1 MDSQTQMKQ
10 AVADAAIREVKSD
23 MILGLGS
30 GSTAALMIKSL
41 ADEMRSG
48 KLQNIRGV
56 ATSFQSEV
64 LALELDI
71 PLIDLASVSQID
83 LAIDGADEVDPG
95 FQLIKGGGACHV
107 REKLVASKANQLLIV
122 VDETKLVQNLNQS
135 FPLPVEV
142 LPNAWKQVQ
151 EVISEMNGSS
161 SLRMAI
167 KKAGPVVTDQGNLIL
182 DVLFNDGIKNPKDIE
197 MKINNITGV
206 LENGLFV
213 DLTDK
218 VLVGKIENNTPVVYS
233 PTRTSYSSNL
243 ICTELAWLCKPSLL
257 ARLIISR
264 LLTFKLSSLNS
275 IIEVFFIKVSTPKE
289 PLNLEFPDVGK
300 V

>member
-1 MDSQTQMKQ
+1 MKKI
-10 AVADAAIREVKSD
+10 VADAAIKEVKSD
-23 MILGLGS
+23 MIIGLGS

-41 ADEMRSG
+41 AGEIRSG
-48 KLQNIRGV
+48 KLKNIRGV

-122 VDETKLVQNLNQS
+122 VDETKMVQNLNRS

-151 EVISEMNGSS
+151 EVLARMEGNST
-161 SLRMAI
+161 LRMAN

-182 DVLFNDGIKNPKDIE
+182 DVFFNEGIKRPKEIE
-197 MKINNITGV
+197 MIINNIPGV

-218 VLVGKIENNTPVVYS
+218 VLVGKIENNIPEVYS
-233 PTRTSYSSNL
+233 PS
-243 ICTELAWLCKPSLL
+243 
-257 ARLIISR
+257 
-264 LLTFKLSSLNS
+264 
-275 IIEVFFIKVSTPKE
+275 KV
-289 PLNLEFPDVGK
+289 G
-300 V
+300 

>member
-1 MDSQTQMKQ
+1 MKQ
-10 AVADAAIREVKSD
+10 IVADAAIKEVKSD

-41 ADEMRSG
+41 AKEIRSG
-48 KLQNIRGV
+48 SLKNIKGV

-71 PLIDLASVSQID
+71 PIIDLASVSQID

-107 REKLVASKANQLLIV
+107 REKLVASKANKLLIV
-122 VDETKLVQNLNQS
+122 VDETKLVKNLNLS

-142 LPNAWKQVQ
+142 LPNAWKHVQ
-151 EVISEMNGSS
+151 EVISGINGSS
-161 SLRMAI
+161 TLRMAT

-182 DVLFNDGIKNPKDIE
+182 DVFFKGGIKNPKDIA
-197 MKINNITGV
+197 MAINNIPGV
-206 LENGLFV
+206 LENGLFI

-218 VLVGKIENNTPVVYS
+218 VLVGKIEENVPVVFS
-233 PTRTSYSSNL
+233 PS
-243 ICTELAWLCKPSLL
+243 
-257 ARLIISR
+257 
-264 LLTFKLSSLNS
+264 
-275 IIEVFFIKVSTPKE
+275 KV
-289 PLNLEFPDVGK
+289 N
-300 V
+300 

>member
-1 MDSQTQMKQ
+1 MKQ
-10 AVADAAIREVKSD
+10 IVADAAIKEVKSG

-30 GSTAALMIKSL
+30 GSTSALMIKSL
-41 ADEMRSG
+41 ANGIRSG
-48 KLQNIRGV
+48 TLQNIKGV

-83 LAIDGADEVDPG
+83 LAIDGADEVDPA

-122 VDETKLVQNLNQS
+122 VDETKLVQNLNKS

-142 LPNAWKQVQ
+142 LPNAWKHVQ
-151 EVISEMNGSS
+151 DVISEMNGTSN
-161 SLRMAI
+161 LRMAT

-182 DVLFNDGIKNPKDIE
+182 DVLFNDGINNPKEIE
-197 MKINNITGV
+197 MSINNIPGV

-213 DLTDK
+213 NLADK
-218 VLVGKIENNTPVVYS
+218 VLVGKIENNIPIVYS
-233 PTRTSYSSNL
+233 PS
-243 ICTELAWLCKPSLL
+243 
-257 ARLIISR
+257 
-264 LLTFKLSSLNS
+264 
-275 IIEVFFIKVSTPKE
+275 KV
-289 PLNLEFPDVGK
+289 L
-300 V
+300 

>member
-1 MDSQTQMKQ
+1 MKLI
-10 AVADAAIREVKSD
+10 VADAAIKEVQND

-41 ADEMRSG
+41 ADEIHSG
-48 KLQNIRGV
+48 RLKNIRGV

-64 LALELDI
+64 LALELGI
-71 PLIDLASVSQID
+71 PLVDLTSVSEID
-83 LAIDGADEVDPG
+83 LAIDGADEVDPE

-107 REKLVASKANQLLIV
+107 REKLVADKANQLLIV
-122 VDETKLVQNLNQS
+122 IDETKLVKKLNLS

-151 EVISEMNGSS
+151 DVISKMNGNS
-161 SLRMAI
+161 SLRMAE

-182 DVLFNDGIKNPKDIE
+182 DVLFKDGIKNPKDVE
-197 MKINNITGV
+197 LRINNIPGV

-218 VLVGKIENNTPVVYS
+218 VLVGKIENNIPIVYS
-233 PTRTSYSSNL
+233 PS
-243 ICTELAWLCKPSLL
+243 
-257 ARLIISR
+257 
-264 LLTFKLSSLNS
+264 
-275 IIEVFFIKVSTPKE
+275 KVS
-289 PLNLEFPDVGK
+289 
-300 V
+300 

>member
-1 MDSQTQMKQ
+1 MKQ
-10 AVADAAIREVKSD
+10 IVADAAIKEVKSD
-23 MILGLGS
+23 MIIGLGS

-41 ADEMRSG
+41 AGEIRSG
-48 KLQNIRGV
+48 KLKNIRGV

-122 VDETKLVQNLNQS
+122 VDETKIVQNLNRS

-151 EVISEMNGSS
+151 EVLSKMEGNST
-161 SLRMAI
+161 LRMAN

-182 DVLFNDGIKNPKDIE
+182 DVFFNEGIQKPKEIE
-197 MKINNITGV
+197 MSINNIPGV

-218 VLVGKIENNTPVVYS
+218 VLVGKIENNIPVVYS
-233 PTRTSYSSNL
+233 PS
-243 ICTELAWLCKPSLL
+243 
-257 ARLIISR
+257 
-264 LLTFKLSSLNS
+264 
-275 IIEVFFIKVSTPKE
+275 KV
-289 PLNLEFPDVGK
+289 G
-300 V
+300 

>member
-1 MDSQTQMKQ
+1 MKQ
-10 AVADAAIREVKSD
+10 IVADAAIKEVKSG

-41 ADEMRSG
+41 ADEIRSG
-48 KLQNIRGV
+48 KLKNIKGV

-64 LALELDI
+64 LALELGI
-71 PLIDLASVSQID
+71 PLVDLASVSQID

-107 REKLVASKANQLLIV
+107 REKLVAHKANHLLIV
-122 VDETKLVQNLNQS
+122 VDESKIVQNLNQS

-142 LPNAWKQVQ
+142 LPNAWKQIQ
-151 EVISEMNGSS
+151 EVLSKMNGSS
-161 SLRMAI
+161 SLRMAT

-182 DVLFNDGIKNPKDIE
+182 DVLFNEGIKNPKEIE
-197 MKINNITGV
+197 MRINNIPGV

-218 VLVGKIENNTPVVYS
+218 VLVGKIENDIPIVYS
-233 PTRTSYSSNL
+233 PSK
-243 ICTELAWLCKPSLL
+243 IC
-257 ARLIISR
+257 
-264 LLTFKLSSLNS
+264 
-275 IIEVFFIKVSTPKE
+275 
-289 PLNLEFPDVGK
+289 
-300 V
+300 

>member
-1 MDSQTQMKQ
+1 MKKV
-10 AVADAAIREVKSD
+10 VADAAIREVKSG

-41 ADEMRSG
+41 ADEIRSG
-48 KLQNIRGV
+48 NLQHIRGV

-64 LALELDI
+64 LALELGI
-71 PLIDLASVSQID
+71 PIIDLASVSQIDLASVSQID

-107 REKLVASKANQLLIV
+107 REKLVASKADKLLIV
-122 VDETKLVQNLNQS
+122 VDETKLVKNLNQS
-135 FPLPVEV
+135 FPLPIEV

-151 EVISEMNGSS
+151 EVISEMNGRST
-161 SLRMAI
+161 LRMAT

-182 DVLFNDGIKNPKDIE
+182 DVLFNDGIKHPKDTE
-197 MKINNITGV
+197 MSINNIPGV

-218 VLVGKIENNTPVVYS
+218 VLVGKIENNNPVVYS
-233 PTRTSYSSNL
+233 P
-243 ICTELAWLCKPSLL
+243 
-257 ARLIISR
+257 SR
-264 LLTFKLSSLNS
+264 AS
-275 IIEVFFIKVSTPKE
+275 
-289 PLNLEFPDVGK
+289 
-300 V
+300 

>member
-1 MDSQTQMKQ
+1 MKQ
-10 AVADAAIREVKSD
+10 IVADAAIREVQSD

-41 ADEMRSG
+41 ADNIRSG
-48 KLQNIRGV
+48 KLKNIRGV

-64 LALELDI
+64 LALELGI

-107 REKLVASKANQLLIV
+107 REKLVAYKANKLLIV
-122 VDETKLVQNLNQS
+122 VDESKIVQNLNQS

-142 LPNAWKQVQ
+142 LPNAWKQIQDVL
-151 EVISEMNGSS
+151 SKMKSS
-161 SLRMAI
+161 STLRMAT

-182 DVLFNDGIKNPKDIE
+182 DVMFNEGIKNPKDIE
-197 MKINNITGV
+197 MSINNIPGV

-218 VLVGKIENNTPVVYS
+218 VLVGKIENNSPVVYS
-233 PTRTSYSSNL
+233 PTK
-243 ICTELAWLCKPSLL
+243 A
-257 ARLIISR
+257 A
-264 LLTFKLSSLNS
+264 
-275 IIEVFFIKVSTPKE
+275 
-289 PLNLEFPDVGK
+289 
-300 V
+300 

>member
-1 MDSQTQMKQ
+1 MDSQTEMKK
-10 AVADAAIREVKSD
+10 AVADAAIKEVKSD

-30 GSTAALMIKSL
+30 GSTAALMIRSL
-41 ADEMRSG
+41 ANEIRSG
-48 KLQNIRGV
+48 KLKNIRGV

-71 PLIDLASVSQID
+71 PLIDLSSVSQID

-107 REKLVASKANQLLIV
+107 REKLVAYKANKLMIV

-151 EVISEMNGSS
+151 EVILEMNCTS
-161 SLRMAI
+161 SLRMAT

-182 DVLFNDGIKNPKDIE
+182 DVLFNDGIKNPKEIE
-197 MKINNITGV
+197 MRINNIPGV

-213 DLTDK
+213 YLTDK
-218 VLVGKIENNTPVVYS
+218 VLVGKIENDNPVVYS
-233 PTRTSYSSNL
+233 PSKGS
-243 ICTELAWLCKPSLL
+243 
-257 ARLIISR
+257 
-264 LLTFKLSSLNS
+264 
-275 IIEVFFIKVSTPKE
+275 
-289 PLNLEFPDVGK
+289 
-300 V
+300 

>member
-1 MDSQTQMKQ
+1 MDSQTKMKQ
-10 AVADAAIREVKSD
+10 IVADAAIKEVKSD

-41 ADEMRSG
+41 ADEIRLG

-107 REKLVASKANQLLIV
+107 REKLVASKANRLLIV
-122 VDETKLVQNLNQS
+122 VDETKLVENLNQS

-151 EVISEMNGSS
+151 EVISQMDGNST
-161 SLRMAI
+161 LRMAT
-167 KKAGPVVTDQGNLIL
+167 KKAGPVVTDQGNLVL
-182 DVLFNDGIKNPKDIE
+182 DVLFNDGIKNPKNIE
-197 MKINNITGV
+197 MCINNIPGV

-218 VLVGKIENNTPVVYS
+218 VLVGKIEDNIPVVYS
-233 PTRTSYSSNL
+233 PS
-243 ICTELAWLCKPSLL
+243 
-257 ARLIISR
+257 
-264 LLTFKLSSLNS
+264 
-275 IIEVFFIKVSTPKE
+275 KV
-289 PLNLEFPDVGK
+289 G
-300 V
+300 

>member
-1 MDSQTQMKQ
+1 MDLQTQMKQ
-10 AVADAAIREVKSD
+10 IVADAAIKEVSSD

-41 ADEMRSG
+41 AAEIRSG
-48 KLQNIRGV
+48 KLRNIKGV

-71 PLIDLASVSQID
+71 PLIDFASVSQID
-83 LAIDGADEVDPG
+83 LAIDGADEVDPR

-107 REKLVASKANQLLIV
+107 REKLVASKANQLLVV
-122 VDETKLVQNLNQS
+122 VDKTKLVKKLNQS

-142 LPNAWKQVQ
+142 IPSAWKYVK
-151 EVISEMNGSS
+151 EVIKEMNGSS
-161 SLRMAI
+161 TLRMAT

-182 DVLFNDGIKNPKDIE
+182 DILFNDGINNPKDIE
-197 MKINNITGV
+197 MLINNIPGV

-218 VLVGKIENNTPVVYS
+218 VLVGKIENNIPVVYS
-233 PTRTSYSSNL
+233 PS
-243 ICTELAWLCKPSLL
+243 
-257 ARLIISR
+257 
-264 LLTFKLSSLNS
+264 
-275 IIEVFFIKVSTPKE
+275 KVH
-289 PLNLEFPDVGK
+289 
-300 V
+300 

>member
-1 MDSQTQMKQ
+1 MKKI
-10 AVADAAIREVKSD
+10 VAEAAIKEVESG

-41 ADEMRSG
+41 ANEIHSG
-48 KLQNIRGV
+48 KLKNIRGV

-83 LAIDGADEVDPG
+83 LAIDGADEVDPS

-122 VDETKLVQNLNQS
+122 VDETKIVENLNKS

-142 LPNAWKQVQ
+142 LPNAWKQV
-151 EVISEMNGSS
+151 EGVISEMDGSS
-161 SLRMAI
+161 KLRMA
-167 KKAGPVVTDQGNLIL
+167 KEKAGPVVTDQGNLIL
-182 DVLFNDGIKNPKDIE
+182 DVLFVDGIKNPKDIE
-197 MKINNITGV
+197 MNINNIPGV

-218 VLVGKIENNTPVVYS
+218 VLVGKIENNIPMVYS
-233 PTRTSYSSNL
+233 PAKKN
-243 ICTELAWLCKPSLL
+243 
-257 ARLIISR
+257 
-264 LLTFKLSSLNS
+264 
-275 IIEVFFIKVSTPKE
+275 
-289 PLNLEFPDVGK
+289 
-300 V
+300 

>member
-1 MDSQTQMKQ
+1 MKQ
-10 AVADAAIREVKSD
+10 IVAEAAIKEVKSD
-23 MILGLGS
+23 MIIGLGS

-41 ADEMRSG
+41 ADVIRSG
-48 KLQNIRGV
+48 KLKNIRGV

-107 REKLVASKANQLLIV
+107 REKLVAHKSNKLLIV

-151 EVISEMNGSS
+151 EVISEMNGIST
-161 SLRMAI
+161 LRMAK
-167 KKAGPVVTDQGNLIL
+167 KKAGPIVTDQGNLVL
-182 DVLFNDGIKNPKDIE
+182 DVLFKDGIKNPKDIE
-197 MKINNITGV
+197 MSINNIPGV

-218 VLVGKIENNTPVVYS
+218 VLVGKIEKSIPVVYS
-233 PTRTSYSSNL
+233 P
-243 ICTELAWLCKPSLL
+243 P
-257 ARLIISR
+257 
-264 LLTFKLSSLNS
+264 
-275 IIEVFFIKVSTPKE
+275 KV
-289 PLNLEFPDVGK
+289 G
-300 V
+300 

>member
-1 MDSQTQMKQ
+1 MKQ
-10 AVADAAIREVKSD
+10 VVADSAIKEVKSD

-41 ADEMRSG
+41 ANEIRSG
-48 KLQNIRGV
+48 ELKNIRGV

-71 PLIDLASVSQID
+71 PLIDLASVSKID
-83 LAIDGADEVDPG
+83 LAIDGADEVDPE

-107 REKLVASKANQLLIV
+107 REKLVASKACRLLIV
-122 VDETKLVQNLNQS
+122 VDETKLVKNLNQS

-151 EVISEMNGSS
+151 EVISEMNGNST
-161 SLRMAI
+161 LRMAT

-182 DVLFNDGIKNPKDIE
+182 DVFFSDGIKNPKDIE
-197 MKINNITGV
+197 MRINNIPGV

-213 DLTDK
+213 DLTDQ
-218 VLVGKIENNTPVVYS
+218 VLVGKIEKNIPVVYS
-233 PTRTSYSSNL
+233 PS
-243 ICTELAWLCKPSLL
+243 
-257 ARLIISR
+257 
-264 LLTFKLSSLNS
+264 
-275 IIEVFFIKVSTPKE
+275 KV
-289 PLNLEFPDVGK
+289 G
-300 V
+300 

>member
-1 MDSQTQMKQ
+1 MKKI
-10 AVADAAIREVKSD
+10 VADAAINEVRSD

-41 ADEMRSG
+41 ADKIRSG

-83 LAIDGADEVDPG
+83 LAIDGADEVDPK

-107 REKLVASKANQLLIV
+107 REKLVASKANKLLIV
-122 VDETKLVQNLNQS
+122 VDETKLVQNLNES

-151 EVISEMNGSS
+151 EVILEMKGSS
-161 SLRMAI
+161 NLRMAT

-182 DVLFNDGIKNPKDIE
+182 DVLFNDGIKNAKTIE
-197 MKINNITGV
+197 MTINNIPGV

-233 PTRTSYSSNL
+233 PTRAN
-243 ICTELAWLCKPSLL
+243 
-257 ARLIISR
+257 
-264 LLTFKLSSLNS
+264 
-275 IIEVFFIKVSTPKE
+275 
-289 PLNLEFPDVGK
+289 
-300 V
+300 

>member
-10 AVADAAIREVKSD
+10 IVADAAIKEVKSD
-23 MILGLGS
+23 MVLGLGS

-41 ADEMRSG
+41 SDEIRSG
-48 KLQNIRGV
+48 QIKNIKGV

-64 LALELDI
+64 LAFELGI
-71 PLIDLASVSQID
+71 PLIDLASVSKID
-83 LAIDGADEVDPG
+83 LAIDGADEVNPE

-122 VDETKLVQNLNQS
+122 VDETKLVRNLNQS
-135 FPLPVEV
+135 FPLPIEV

-151 EVISEMNGSS
+151 EVISEMNGRST
-161 SLRMAI
+161 LRMAT

-197 MKINNITGV
+197 MWINNIPGV

-213 DLTDK
+213 DLADK
-218 VLVGKIENNTPVVYS
+218 VLVGKIENDIPVVYS
-233 PTRTSYSSNL
+233 PS
-243 ICTELAWLCKPSLL
+243 
-257 ARLIISR
+257 
-264 LLTFKLSSLNS
+264 
-275 IIEVFFIKVSTPKE
+275 KV
-289 PLNLEFPDVGK
+289 G
-300 V
+300 

>member
-10 AVADAAIREVKSD
+10 VVADAAIREVKSD
-23 MILGLGS
+23 MIIGLGS

-41 ADEMRSG
+41 ANEIRLG

-107 REKLVASKANQLLIV
+107 REKLVASKADLLLIV

-151 EVISEMNGSS
+151 GVISEMNGSS
-161 SLRMAI
+161 SLRMAT

-182 DVLFNDGIKNPKDIE
+182 DVLFVDGIKNPKDIE
-197 MKINNITGV
+197 MKINNIPGV

-218 VLVGKIENNTPVVYS
+218 VLVGKIENDTSVVYS
-233 PTRTSYSSNL
+233 P
-243 ICTELAWLCKPSLL
+243 
-257 ARLIISR
+257 SR
-264 LLTFKLSSLNS
+264 
-275 IIEVFFIKVSTPKE
+275 VS
-289 PLNLEFPDVGK
+289 
-300 V
+300 

>member
-1 MDSQTQMKQ
+1 MKQ
-10 AVADAAIREVKSD
+10 IVADAAIKEVESE

-41 ADEMRSG
+41 ANQIRSG
-48 KLQNIRGV
+48 ELKNIKGV
-56 ATSFQSEV
+56 PTSFQSEV

-107 REKLVASKANQLLIV
+107 REKLVASKADRLLIV
-122 VDETKLVQNLNQS
+122 VDETKLVQNLNKV
-135 FPLPVEV
+135 FPLPIEV
-142 LPNAWKQVQ
+142 LPNSWKQVKDI
-151 EVISEMNGSS
+151 ISEMKGRST
-161 SLRMAI
+161 LRMAT

-182 DVLFNDGIKNPKDIE
+182 DVLFNDGIRNPKDYE
-197 MKINNITGV
+197 MTINNIPGV

-218 VLVGKIENNTPVVYS
+218 VLVGKIDNNNPVVYS
-233 PTRTSYSSNL
+233 PT
-243 ICTELAWLCKPSLL
+243 
-257 ARLIISR
+257 
-264 LLTFKLSSLNS
+264 
-275 IIEVFFIKVSTPKE
+275 KVI
-289 PLNLEFPDVGK
+289 
-300 V
+300 